1 MPTSNMSTRPSPW
14 ALAFISSSLVAG
26 VAAFTLAAGAAKGSR
41 GKEEPKAPPDHRIE
55 AEYAEARGKGVYL
68 VLRPLARELQVR
80 SRGIVLESVAL
91 SEVTFLRYRPA
102 VGEAHLE
109 AELPVLWRVAQ
120 DVDVSHRKVI
130 APTEL
135 RPYPEEGQEEEEQ
148 NTQIAVPPA
157 QGEPLPTPPASYLI
171 RLDGG
176 WQILVAQEVPARG
189 WKKRI
194 QAALQDG
201 WNRLRGEQ
209 LEASDLVVLATTPE
223 HAQRIHHLFRAGM
236 QILLDSEAS

>member
-1 MPTSNMSTRPSPW
+1 MS
-14 ALAFISSSLVAG
+14 F
-26 VAAFTLAAGAAKGSR
+26 AAFTLAASAARSSK
-41 GKEEPKAPPDHRIE
+41 GKEEPQAPPGHRIE
-55 AEYAEARGKGVYL
+55 AEYSQARDKGVYL
-68 VLRPLARELQVR
+68 MLRPRTRELQVR

-91 SEVTFLRYRPA
+91 TDVSFLRYRPA
-102 VGEAHLE
+102 LGDAHLE
-109 AELPVLWRVAQ
+109 AQLPVLWTVAQ
-120 DVDVSHRKVI
+120 DVDISHRKVI

-148 NTQIAVPPA
+148 NTQIAVPPD
-157 QGEPLPTPPASYLI
+157 QGEPLPTPPPSYLI
-171 RLDGG
+171 RLDDG

-194 QAALQDG
+194 LAALQDG

-209 LEASDLVVLATTPE
+209 IETSDLVVLATSPE